1 MQTSRQKLTERL
13 RDALLSRRNADG
25 GWGYFAGKQTRL
37 EPTCWATLAVGRSVA
52 TGPRPE
58 EPPVLRPGVPRPAAP
73 WRHDVPGTPVN
84 YTFQALCGL
93 TLAGSPA
100 TRAQSL
106 DIARALLD
114 VRGVTFEPSAVIKQD
129 NSLQAWPWVDQ
140 TFSWAEPTSVV
151 LILLKKL
158 RQELPAAAGER
169 IAIGERVL
177 ADRVCATGGWNYG
190 GSNAFG
196 QNLPAYVPTT
206 AWGLLALQDRA
217 DDPVVTRS
225 VARLV
230 EDLRTEMSPQALA
243 LAAIALRVYRKDA
256 AAALAALDTQAEA
269 ALAHGNVAS
278 IAMSLYALTAKDQD
292 DVFRI

>member
-13 RDALLSRRNADG
+13 REALLSRRNPDG
-25 GWGYFAGKQTRL
+25 GWGYFAGKETRL
-37 EPTCWATLAVGRSVA
+37 EPTCWATLALGAGSDVGRGFSPGDLSA
-52 TGPRPE
+52 LKGRPT
-58 EPPVLRPGVPRPAAP
+58 
-73 WRHDVPGTPVN
+73 WRQDVPGTPVN

-100 TRAQSL
+100 TRTQSL

-114 VRGVTFEPSAVIKQD
+114 IRGVTFEPSPVIKQD

-151 LILLKKL
+151 LVLLKKL
-158 RQELPAAAGER
+158 RKELPAAAAER

-177 ADRVCATGGWNYG
+177 NDRVCATGGWNYG

-225 VARLV
+225 LSRLV

-243 LAAIALRVYRKDA
+243 LAAIALRVHRKDA
-256 AAALAALDTQAEA
+256 AAALAALGTQADA

-278 IAMSLYALTAKDQD
+278 IAMTLYALTGKVDAFE
-292 DVFRI
+292 V

>member
-1 MQTSRQKLTERL
+1 MQTSRQQMTTRL
-13 RDALLSRRNADG
+13 REALLSRRNPDG

-37 EPTCWATLAVGRSVA
+37 EPTCWATLAVGA
-52 TGPRPE
+52 GAE
-58 EPPVLRPGVPRPAAP
+58 EPPVLRPGPPAPAP

-84 YTFQALCGL
+84 YTFQALCAL

-100 TRAQSL
+100 TRGQSL

-158 RQELPAAAGER
+158 RKELPAAAGER
-169 IAIGERVL
+169 TAIGERVL

-225 VARLV
+225 LARLV
-230 EDLRTEMSPQALA
+230 DDLRTEMSPQALA
-243 LAAIALRVYRKDA
+243 LAAIALRVHRKDA
-256 AAALAALDTQAEA
+256 AAALAALDTQTEA

-278 IAMSLYALTAKDQD
+278 IAMTLYALTGKVDAFK
-292 DVFRI
+292 V

>member
-13 RDALLSRRNADG
+13 REALLSRRNAGG
-25 GWGYFAGKQTRL
+25 GWGYFAGKETRL
-37 EPTCWATLAVGRSVA
+37 EPTCWATLALEAGA
-52 TGPRPE
+52 DERPVQE
-58 EPPVLRPGVPRPAAP
+58 RPVLRPAVPGPAP
-73 WRHDVPGTPVN
+73 WRADVPGTPVN

-100 TRAQSL
+100 TRAQAL

-114 VRGVTFEPSAVIKQD
+114 IRGVTFEPSAVIRQD

-158 RQELPAAAGER
+158 RKELPAAAGER

-225 VARLV
+225 LGRLM

-243 LAAIALRVYRKDA
+243 LAAIALRVHRKDA
-256 AAALAALDTQAEA
+256 AAALAALGTQAEA

-278 IAMSLYALTAKDQD
+278 IAMTLYALTGRDGGYGA
-292 DVFRI
+292 FRV